1 MSTSVMD
8 PGTAMM
14 TLMTREG
21 KRDPY
26 PLYEALRSY
35 GPLLRLGPDQ
45 LVVTGHAECFR
56 ALREPGLLST
66 DGPVQDRMMPGWRD
80 HSSWVWL
87 AQNMLF
93 SNSPD
98 HERYRRFFSGAFTP
112 RRIAEMRPVVE
123 RLIDELVDRLA
134 ELGADGRPV
143 DFMAEF
149 AFRVPMAVVGH
160 LIGIPKEDWPDFRG
174 PVGDITT
181 ALEPIRD
188 LAQLDRGDGG
198 MDWMADYFAD
208 LVAKRRADPT
218 DDLVSQMTRARDEG
232 GELSEEELIANF
244 MLLLVAGTEAP
255 MDLIGNAMRLA
266 VEHPQHADRLRED
279 PELAPGFIEETLR
292 FDPAAQALNRM
303 AATDLDFFGV
313 PLTAGTKVTLL
324 IAAGN
329 RDLRRFADPLT
340 FDPYRSGNH
349 ALTFSGGAHFC
360 LGAALARMMAERAIP
375 QVLRRFPGITLAGEP
390 TFRDQLVQRGFD
402 QLPVKCG

>member
-1 MSTSVMD
+1 MSTAVTD
-8 PGTAMM
+8 PGVAMT
-14 TLMTREG
+14 TLMTPEG

-26 PLYEALRSY
+26 PLYEALRAY

-56 ALREPGLLST
+56 ALREPRLLST

-112 RRIAEMRPVVE
+112 RRIAETRPVVE
-123 RLIDELVDRLA
+123 GLIDGLIDRLA
-134 ELGADGRPV
+134 GLGADGAPV

-149 AFRVPMAVVGH
+149 AFRVPMAVMGA
-160 LIGIPKEDWPDFRG
+160 LLGIPEEDQAAFRG

-188 LAQLDRGDGG
+188 LSQLDRGDAG
-198 MDWMADYFAD
+198 MEWMAAYFTELA
-208 LVAKRRADPT
+208 AARRAEPR
-218 DDLVSQMTRARDEG
+218 DDLVSAMTRARDES

-255 MDLIGNAMRLA
+255 MDLIGNALRLA
-266 VEHPQHADRLRED
+266 FDHPGHADALRED
-279 PELAPGFIEETLR
+279 PGLAPGYIEETLR
-292 FDPAAQALNRM
+292 FDPAAQALNRV
-303 AATDLDFFGV
+303 AATDMEFFGV
-313 PLTAGTKVTLL
+313 PLTEGTKVTLL

-329 RDLRRFADPLT
+329 RDPRRFPDPLR
-340 FDPYRSGNH
+340 FDPYRTGNH

-360 LGAALARMMAERAIP
+360 LGAALARMQAETALPRL
-375 QVLRRFPGITLAGEP
+375 LRRFPGLRPAGEP

-402 QLPVKCG
+402 RLPVKCG